1 MKEETLVE
9 FDASDEQ
16 GHVPDAIAKDSKR
29 SADKTAGE
37 TTVPAFATKI
47 EAMNAVMQHMSG
59 LPKQKIA
66 DIFKGLTDDLNLGD
80 AKAKATR
87 RLGGTAK
94 DAAGEGETIAQMHNS
109 PTSAS
114 GTYKEDMDVIFG
126 GGELSEEVREKA
138 ATIFEAAINARLVSE
153 VARIQEEFDAQLVEQ
168 LEEKIEQLEE
178 NVDKYLSYAVDQWA
192 EQNEIAIES
201 GLRSEVVEGFI
212 HGLKNLFEENY
223 VDIPDD
229 KVDLVS
235 ELSQHVAELEE
246 KVNSIVT
253 ENMELKDYVDTLE
266 VEKVF
271 AESVEALPLTQADK
285 LRNLV
290 EGIEYTD
297 VEEFTKKLNIIKET
311 YFSSDVKK
319 PTTSI
324 NEEVDYDS
332 EEEVKVNA
340 SGTMAHYVTAISK
353 TTKK

>member
-66 DIFKGLTDDLNLGD
+66 DIFKGLTDDLNHND
-80 AKAKATR
+80 TKSKATR

-94 DAAGEGETIAQMHNS
+94 DAGEGETIAQMSLS